1 MTIHLLQFRFGETQN
16 YLVHPPPYLIYFW
29 GITKLQLFWTDDEN
43 VQPVPVRDI
52 YKLEFDRFLGSSM
65 IWSFYYIFSTLI
77 FVIHATLG
85 WNKPTVSTAMLGI
98 PKLHLP
104 RVRVYGWLIF
114 GALGLIYISF
124 PLFVIWTRQVA
135 CGKAMVEG
143 QDGVNLNKGEGY
155 GHC

>member
-16 YLVHPPPYLIYFW
+16 YLVRPPPYLIYFW

-65 IWSFYYIFSTLI
+65 IWSFYYIFSTSI

-85 WNKPTVSTAMLGI
+85 WNK
-98 PKLHLP
+98 
-104 RVRVYGWLIF
+104 
-114 GALGLIYISF
+114 LIYISF

-143 QDGVNLNKGEGY
+143 QD
-155 GHC
+155 